1 MKHLILAFVLLF
13 LASISTAQAQTDGD
27 KLLTWS
33 GAKVITVEGATEVD
47 LSTAK
52 TLYERDVQFIDVRGS
67 FYWKMGH
74 IPDAPSLRYITEASL
89 MEIVDKNEEVVF
101 YCDCAGSPT
110 CNLSP
115 NASARAVAWGYQN
128 VYYLT
133 DAGAWSAAG
142 YPLEMAE

>member
-1 MKHLILAFVLLF
+1 MKHLILGFMFLL
-13 LASISTAQAQTDGD
+13 LASGATAQTETDWTT
-27 KLLTWS
+27 LLTKS
-33 GAKVITVEGATEVD
+33 GSKVIAVEGATEIDV
-47 LSTAK
+47 STAK
-52 TLYERDVQFIDVRGS
+52 TLHDRELRFIDVRGS
-67 FYWKMGH
+67 SYWERWH
-74 IPDAPSLRYITEASL
+74 IPGASALKYPTEASL

-133 DAGAWSAAG
+133 DASAWSEAG
-142 YPLEMAE
+142 YPLEKAE

>member
-1 MKHLILAFVLLF
+1 MKHLILGSLLLF
-13 LASISTAQAQTDGD
+13 LASGAAAQTETDWRTLQT
-27 KLLTWS
+27 KS
-33 GAKVITVEGATEVD
+33 GSKVVAVEGATEIDV
-47 LSTAK
+47 STAK
-52 TLYERDVQFIDVRGS
+52 TLHDQGLRFIDVRGS
-67 FYWKMGH
+67 YYWKNGH
-74 IPDAPSLRYITEASL
+74 IPGASGLSYPTEASL

-142 YPLEMAE
+142 YPLEKAE

>member
-1 MKHLILAFVLLF
+1 MKHLILGFMFLL
-13 LASISTAQAQTDGD
+13 LASGATAQTETDWAT
-27 KLLTWS
+27 LLTKS
-33 GAKVITVEGATEVD
+33 GSKVTAVEGATEIDVG
-47 LSTAK
+47 TAK
-52 TLYERDVQFIDVRGS
+52 ALHDRGLRFIDVRGS
-67 FYWKMGH
+67 SYWERWH
-74 IPDAPSLRYITEASL
+74 IPGASALKYPTEASL

-133 DAGAWSAAG
+133 DASAWSEAG
-142 YPLEMAE
+142 YPLEKAE

>member
-1 MKHLILAFVLLF
+1 MKHLILGSLFLF
-13 LASISTAQAQTDGD
+13 LASGATAQAETDWTT
-27 KLLTWS
+27 LLTKS
-33 GAKVITVEGATEVD
+33 GSKVIAVEGATEIDV
-47 LSTAK
+47 SRAK
-52 TLYERDVQFIDVRGS
+52 TLYDRGLRFIDVRGS
-67 FYWKMGH
+67 SYWKMWH
-74 IPDAPSLRYITEASL
+74 IPGASALKYPTEASL

-133 DAGAWSAAG
+133 DAAGWKAAD
-142 YPLEMAE
+142 YPVEKPE

>member
-1 MKHLILAFVLLF
+1 MKHLILGSLFLF
-13 LASISTAQAQTDGD
+13 LAPGATAQTETDWTT
-27 KLLTWS
+27 LLTKS
-33 GAKVITVEGATEVD
+33 GSKVVAVEGATEIDV
-47 LSTAK
+47 STAK
-52 TLYERDVQFIDVRGS
+52 TLHDRGLRFIDVRGS
-67 FYWKMGH
+67 YDWKSGH
-74 IPDAPSLRYITEASL
+74 IPGASGLSYPTEASL
-89 MEIVDKNEEVVF
+89 MEIVDKTDEVVF

-142 YPLEMAE
+142 YPLETAE

>member
-1 MKHLILAFVLLF
+1 MKHSILGFMFLF
-13 LASISTAQAQTDGD
+13 LASGATAQTETDWRTLQT
-27 KLLTWS
+27 KS
-33 GAKVITVEGATEVD
+33 SSKVIAIEGATEIDV
-47 LSTAK
+47 STAK
-52 TLYERDVQFIDVRGS
+52 TLHDRGLRFIDVRGS
-67 FYWKMGH
+67 SYWEMWH
-74 IPDAPSLRYITEASL
+74 IPGASALKYPTEASL

-133 DAGAWSAAG
+133 DASAWSAAG
-142 YPLEMAE
+142 YPLEKAE

>member
-1 MKHLILAFVLLF
+1 MKHLILGSLLLF
-13 LASISTAQAQTDGD
+13 LASGATAQTETDWRT
-27 KLLTWS
+27 LLTKS
-33 GAKVITVEGATEVD
+33 GSKVIAVEGATEIDVRR
-47 LSTAK
+47 AK
-52 TLYERDVQFIDVRGS
+52 TLHDGGLRFIDVRGAW
-67 FYWKMGH
+67 YWKTGH
-74 IPDAPSLRYITEASL
+74 IPGASDLKYPTEASL

-133 DAGAWSAAG
+133 DSDAWSAAG
-142 YPLEMAE
+142 YPLEKAE